1 MIKVPLSW
9 LKDFVEIDD
18 NKWSPEALAA
28 GLTLRGLE
36 VEAIIRTGAEW
47 DKIVV
52 GQVLSTAKHPNAD
65 RLGLVQTTDGQKTY
79 QVITGAMNLKPGD
92 KIALA
97 LPGAKLIDG
106 HALER
111 EGKVEGA
118 LKHKAD
124 LPRFV
129 VKAGKMRG
137 VESDAVACAEFE
149 LGVSEYFVDI
159 MVLDPDAP
167 VGTPLAEVLGDTI
180 LDLDLSPNLGRALS
194 ILGIA
199 REVAAMTGQQ
209 VKMPGIEVE
218 ENGEPI
224 EGRLSVTVEASDLCP
239 RFDAML
245 IENIKIGPSPKWMQ
259 KRLQLTDQ
267 PVINNVVDVTN
278 YVMLELGQPLHAYDY
293 SYLHGHE
300 LIVRRARPGEPLEF
314 IDHKERELN
323 SEMVVVADADRGLGL
338 AGVMGGLDSEIRDD
352 TTQVALEGARW
363 DAFNIRQTARGL
375 GVVSEA
381 AKRYERT
388 VDINLPPIAVRRAAQ
403 LMQQIAGAT
412 VAQGLIDVYPEPQGE
427 RVLELPMSEISRLL
441 GIEVPKEQVISML
454 EGLEFQVALAGGQ
467 GDYHFGEAED
477 LDETIVLTTQNTNQD
492 TLLVKI
498 PTYRNDVTIK
508 ADLVEEIARMYGY
521 DKIPETQLRG
531 ALPRQTLDRPLLL
544 DDKVRE
550 VLTGSGLNEVITYT
564 LLSLEDLKRLYVAAG
579 PTTQAEAF
587 RWQDPQHLL
596 HVINPSSNEHEYMR
610 PTLLSSLLNAVGEN
624 RRFNEEVFL
633 FELGRVYLPQP
644 DQPLPD
650 ERRTVTMAMVGPRH
664 ELSRFLANPK
674 SPDGV
679 DFFDLKGIIETLLE
693 RLDVVGVTFEP
704 AEPDN
709 VPWFHPGRV
718 AAIYVGSGSQRQR
731 VGIIGEAHPQ
741 VVEAFKI
748 PTARV
753 AMAELDLAI
762 ILNHTQPEIYRRVT
776 RVPATVQDLAVIVD
790 DDIPAARIEN
800 LIRETGGKLLV
811 STTLFD
817 LYRGKPIPE
826 GKKSLAYSLAFQA
839 EATTMTEDEATKLRQ
854 KIEKRLQREI
864 GAGFRA

>member
-9 LKDFVEIDD
+9 LKDFIDIDD
-18 NKWSPEALAA
+18 KKWSPEALAA

-36 VEAIIRTGAEW
+36 VEGIIRTGAEW

-65 RLGLVQTTDGQKTY
+65 RLGVVQTTDGQKTY
-79 QVITGAMNLKPGD
+79 QVITGAMNLKPDD

-118 LKHKAD
+118 LKHKDD

-129 VKAGKMRG
+129 VKTGKMRG

-149 LGVSEYFVDI
+149 LGLSEYFVDI

-167 VGTPLAEVLGDTI
+167 VGAPLAEVLGDII

-194 ILGIA
+194 ILGVA
-199 REVAAMTGQQ
+199 REVAAMTGQKI
-209 VKMPGIEVE
+209 KMPRIEVE

-224 EGRLSVTVEASDLCP
+224 EGRLSVTVEATDLCP
-239 RFDAML
+239 RFAAML
-245 IENIKIGPSPKWMQ
+245 IENVKIGPSPKWMQ
-259 KRLQLTDQ
+259 KRLQMTDQ

-293 SYLHGHE
+293 AYLHGHE

-323 SEMVVVADADRGLGL
+323 SEMVVVADHERGLGL

-412 VAQGLIDVYPEPQGE
+412 VAKGLIDVYPEPQGE

-441 GIEVPKEQVISML
+441 GIEVPKEQVITML
-454 EGLEFQVALAGGQ
+454 EALDFQTAQAGGQ
-467 GDYHFGEAED
+467 GDYHFGED
-477 LDETIVLTTQNTNQD
+477 LDETIILTTQTTNQE
-492 TLLVKI
+492 TLLVRI

-531 ALPRQTLDRPLLL
+531 ELPRQTSDRPLLM

-550 VLTGSGLNEVITYT
+550 ILTGGGLNEVITYT

-579 PTTQAEAF
+579 PDTKPIVL
-587 RWQDPQHLL
+587 RWQNPQHLL
-596 HVINPSSNEHEYMR
+596 QVINPSSNEHEYMR

-624 RRFNEEVFL
+624 RRFVEQVFL
-633 FELGRVYLPQP
+633 FELGRVYLPQS

-664 ELSRFLANPK
+664 ESSRFLANPK
-674 SPDGV
+674 SPEGV
-679 DFFDLKGIIETLLE
+679 DFFDLKGLIETMLE
-693 RLDVVGVTFEP
+693 RLDVKDITFEP
-704 AEPDN
+704 AEPN
-709 VPWFHPGRV
+709 AVPWFHPGRV
-718 AAIYVGSGSQRQR
+718 AAIYLGTGPQRQQI
-731 VGIIGEAHPQ
+731 GIVGEAHPQ
-741 VVEAFKI
+741 VVAAFKI
-748 PTARV
+748 PAARV
-753 AMAELDLAI
+753 AMAELDLAT
-762 ILNHTQPEIYRRVT
+762 ILSYVQPEIYRRVT

-790 DDIPAARIEN
+790 DDIPAARIEY

-811 STTLFD
+811 GTTLFD

-839 EATTMTEDEATKLRQ
+839 EATTMTEEEATKLRQ

-864 GAGFRA
+864 GAEFRV